1 MKPKPPPI
9 RSDDNDRISFS
20 LPKALLE
27 KIDTA
32 ASANF
37 QNRSQFLVMHMTRIT
52 ARIEAQAKE
61 SERTTALLKPETHPE
76 APAHLSMVADAKTS
90 SLSTPAPT
98 VPTKYPVRKSRKK
111 NGTE

>member
-27 KIDTA
+27 KIDA
-32 ASANF
+32 AAAANF

-61 SERTTALLKPETHPE
+61 SERTTALPKAETQPE
-76 APAHLSMVADAKTS
+76 APHILPMVAEVKT
-90 SLSTPAPT
+90 LSHSTHAATARP
-98 VPTKYPVRKSRKK
+98 VKYPAGRTRKK
-111 NGTE
+111 A